1 MEIIIAAVLFVAIA
15 TAAFGFGAAVLTPA
29 SPMAA
34 RLRVLLGQ
42 RPPQEQKVQ
51 DRLEQVME
59 PLSRVLPRSGE
70 KVASSALL
78 LIRAGYREPAHLT
91 IFLGAR
97 LLLAVAFGVAV
108 LLVVGYSNTL
118 VLIAAPFVGYM
129 APSYFVRRKVRMRQT
144 SVRLALPDALDLAV
158 VCVEAGLGLDQ
169 ALQRIGH
176 EIEHAHPELSQEL
189 QLVHL
194 EMRAGIPRA
203 DALRNFA
210 NRTGVDD
217 VRSLV
222 AVLVQTDRFGTSI
235 GQALRVHSDS
245 LRTERRQRAEEAAA
259 KTTIKMIPALVF
271 FVFPAMFVVTM
282 GPVVVSLF
290 RGLLP
295 VISGK

>member
-118 VLIAAPFVGYM
+118 VLIAAPVVGYM

-144 SVRLALPDALDLAV
+144 AVRLALPDALDLAV

-169 ALQRIGH
+169 ALQRIGQ